1 MFYLF
6 GAYNEINV
14 IQMRAEVSVTEITEK
29 KACIKIIDLMKKRL
43 SGENIGDRFLN
54 EPDEEEKEKALNLLL
69 EGRIFLFEPISY
81 FYDSYQRG

>member
-1 MFYLF
+1 
-6 GAYNEINV
+6 
-14 IQMRAEVSVTEITEK
+14 MRAEVSVTEITEK